1 MPSARRPRLESRR
14 ESARTADA
22 RDVPKGAKAV
32 RPRIRCP
39 DCDLAQRLPLRG
51 PGHRLLCVRCRR
63 LLRGRAP
70 PPLEVP
76 LCLALAGLWMWLI
89 ANVTPFLSLDYR
101 GASTT
106 SYLAGG
112 VEALWEQG
120 FYLLSSLVFFT
131 GVLAPLLELAC
142 ISALLI
148 LLRRGLRTRG
158 LKLGLRFLTALG
170 PWTMPGIF
178 LVGTLVAGVKMAQMA
193 SMLPGSGFAAL
204 VALVV
209 LWTSVHATLDF
220 DALWELAGAEP

>member
-1 MPSARRPRLESRR
+1 MVDALGVPTGSIAAGPR
-14 ESARTADA
+14 
-22 RDVPKGAKAV
+22 V
-32 RPRIRCP
+32 RCT
-39 DCDLAQRLPLRG
+39 DCDLAQRLPPRP
-51 PGHRLLCVRCRR
+51 PGHRLVCARCGK
-63 LLRGRAP
+63 LLRARAA

-89 ANVTPFLSLDYR
+89 ANVTPFLSLRYR

-112 VEALWEQG
+112 VEALWAQG

-142 ISALLI
+142 ISVLLI
-148 LLRRGLRTRG
+148 LFRRGMRSRG
-158 LKLGLRFLTALG
+158 VKRGLRFLTVLG

-178 LVGTLVAGVKMAQMA
+178 LVGVLVAGVKMAQMA
-193 SMLPGSGFAAL
+193 SMLPGAGFVAL

-209 LWTSVHATLDF
+209 LWTSVHATLDL
-220 DALWELAGAEP
+220 DALWEIEGAEE

>member
-1 MPSARRPRLESRR
+1 MPSARKPRDESRS
-14 ESARTADA
+14 ESSRIAEATGVPTGSTAA
-22 RDVPKGAKAV
+22 G
-32 RPRIRCP
+32 PRVRCP
-39 DCDLAQRLPLRG
+39 DCDLAQRLPARR
-51 PGHRLLCVRCRR
+51 PDHRLVCARCGR
-63 LLRGRAP
+63 LLRARAA

-89 ANVTPFLSLDYR
+89 ANVTPFLSLRYR

-106 SYLAGG
+106 TYLAGG
-112 VEALWEQG
+112 VEALWVQG
-120 FYLLSSLVFFT
+120 FYLLSSLVLFT

-148 LLRRGLRTRG
+148 LFRRGLRTRG
-158 LKLGLRFLTALG
+158 LKRGLRFLTALG

-178 LVGTLVAGVKMAQMA
+178 LVGVLVAGVKMAQMA

-209 LWTSVHATLDF
+209 LWTSVHATLDL
-220 DALWELAGAEP
+220 DALWEIAGVEK

>member
-1 MPSARRPRLESRR
+1 MGVPTENAAPGPR
-14 ESARTADA
+14 
-22 RDVPKGAKAV
+22 V
-32 RPRIRCP
+32 RCP
-39 DCDLAQRLPLRG
+39 DCDLAQRLPPPQ
-51 PGHRLLCVRCRR
+51 PGHRLVCVRCRR
-63 LLRGRAP
+63 LLRARAGP
-70 PPLEVP
+70 PPEVP
-76 LCLALAGLWMWLI
+76 LCLALAGLWMWLV
-89 ANVTPFLSLDYR
+89 ANATPFLSLHYR

-120 FYLLSSLVFFT
+120 FYLLSSLVFLT
-131 GVLAPLLELAC
+131 GVLAPLLELVC
-142 ISALLI
+142 ISVLLI

-158 LKLGLRFLTALG
+158 LKRGLRFLAALG

-178 LVGTLVAGVKMAQMA
+178 LVGILVAGVKMAQMA

-220 DALWELAGAEP
+220 DALWEIAGAER